1 LAIKKDKIGIL
12 GTGSWGNTLAFLLGQ
27 TKEVVIWDRDP
38 ERVRKVSKTKR
49 FKKPLNQRY
58 PDQVHVTADLRDLFD
73 CQIIINAISLKG
85 MKNVFRK
92 LKEAGLAKEV
102 ILINGSKGVEPD
114 TLKTPTEIIGAS
126 CPNNPIAV
134 ISGPNLA
141 KEMMRGKPML
151 TVVASSDPKVCK
163 IIQDLLMGPTLRV
176 YTSDD
181 IKGVELAGAFK
192 NIIAIAA
199 GCIDGL
205 ELGESAKASLITRGL
220 AEMNIFVSA
229 FGGKAETT
237 LSPAGIGD
245 LVATCNSEL
254 SRNHKVGYFLAKAK
268 KLNQIIDSLGE
279 VAEGVNT
286 THAVY
291 RICQEKNLQLPIVEQ
306 VKEIIDENSTAV
318 EAVLNLMNR
327 PVS

>member
-1 LAIKKDKIGIL
+1 MVKKGKIGIL

-27 TKEVVIWDRDP
+27 SREVVLWDRNP
-38 ERVRKVSKTKR
+38 ERVRKVHKTNR
-49 FKKPLNQRY
+49 FKKPLNQKY
-58 PDQVHVTADLRDLFD
+58 PDQVSVTADFTDLFD
-73 CQIIINAISLKG
+73 CEIIINAISLKG
-85 MKNVFRK
+85 MNKVFSN
-92 LKEAGLAKEV
+92 LKESGLPEEI

-114 TLKTPTEIIGAS
+114 TLKTPTEIIETHCKG
-126 CPNNPIAV
+126 NPIAV

-141 KEMMRGKPML
+141 KEMIKGKPML
-151 TVVASSDPKVCK
+151 TVAASSDPKVCK
-163 IIQDLLMGPTLRV
+163 
-176 YTSDD
+176 
-181 IKGVELAGAFK
+181 
-192 NIIAIAA
+192 IIAIAA

-220 AEMNIFVSA
+220 DEMREFLSV
-229 FGGKAETT
+229 FGGKPETS

-254 SRNHKVGYFLAKAK
+254 SRNHKIGFFLSKGK

-291 RICQEKNLQLPIVEQ
+291 RICQEKNLDLPIVEQ
-306 VKEIIDENSTAV
+306 IKEVLDENSTPV
-318 EAVLNLMNR
+318 EAVLNLMSR